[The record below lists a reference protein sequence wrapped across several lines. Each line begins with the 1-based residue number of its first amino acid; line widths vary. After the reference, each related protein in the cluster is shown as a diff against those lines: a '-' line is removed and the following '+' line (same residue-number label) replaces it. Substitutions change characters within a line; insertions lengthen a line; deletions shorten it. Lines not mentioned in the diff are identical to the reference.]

1 MQEFEAERGRW
12 FLGGCVAVFA
22 LPFFIAGINLLNLG
36 VRGGSGALILL
47 AIGIGVTALSVS
59 FVALIWFG
67 LRQMQAAAQRRHLN
81 PMQPWL
87 WRDDW
92 AAQRVAEGTPRV
104 RAALW
109 IFALMWNAITIPMAV
124 VASRRF
130 VHTPMGAIFFL
141 FAAIGVVLLGAA
153 AYAALRQ
160 RKFGRSICAID
171 RVPLQ
176 PGQTLRGQIEHRG
189 AQVPESG
196 YRLELAC
203 INRIITGGGRSRSVS
218 NQVLWQAEQTVS
230 GALAAPSPEGM
241 RVPFSFD
248 LPADAPS
255 TDLTK
260 PHDAVLW
267 QLTVTAELPGIDY
280 KAEFE
285 LPVFTTAGEAAAHD
299 VFRREE
305 AAQRELSEVSRV
317 TVTPLPSGGIELRVG
332 PHRDGGAFAT
342 FFLFAAVWFGTIFLM
357 WRLGAPAFIAGVFS
371 LFGLLILVMA
381 VDFFAG
387 TSVVSAGAAG
397 LRVRHAVLGV
407 SRSKSVDSARIDAI
421 ASKVGGHFGTNRPYF
436 DVEAR
441 LKDSSS
447 RTLARYFVNRG
458 DADVFAAKL
467 WDALAK

>member
-92 AAQRVAEGTPRV
+92 AARRVAEGTPRV

-176 PGQTLRGQIEHRG
+176 PG
-189 AQVPESG
+189 
-196 YRLELAC
+196 
-203 INRIITGGGRSRSVS
+203 
-218 NQVLWQAEQTVS
+218 
-230 GALAAPSPEGM
+230 
-241 RVPFSFD
+241 
-248 LPADAPS
+248 
-255 TDLTK
+255 
-260 PHDAVLW
+260 
-267 QLTVTAELPGIDY
+267 
-280 KAEFE
+280 
-285 LPVFTTAGEAAAHD
+285 
-299 VFRREE
+299 
-305 AAQRELSEVSRV
+305 
-317 TVTPLPSGGIELRVG
+317 
-332 PHRDGGAFAT
+332 
-342 FFLFAAVWFGTIFLM
+342 
-357 WRLGAPAFIAGVFS
+357 
-371 LFGLLILVMA
+371 
-381 VDFFAG
+381 
-387 TSVVSAGAAG
+387 
-397 LRVRHAVLGV
+397 
-407 SRSKSVDSARIDAI
+407 
-421 ASKVGGHFGTNRPYF
+421 
-436 DVEAR
+436 
-441 LKDSSS
+441 
-447 RTLARYFVNRG
+447 
-458 DADVFAAKL
+458 
-467 WDALAK
+467 